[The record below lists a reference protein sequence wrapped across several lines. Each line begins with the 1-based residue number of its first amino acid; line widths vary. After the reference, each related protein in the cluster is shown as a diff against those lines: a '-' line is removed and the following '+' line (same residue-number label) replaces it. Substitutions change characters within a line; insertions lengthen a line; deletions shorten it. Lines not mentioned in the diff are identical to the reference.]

1 MKSSEIYNGS
11 VSAEKLATNA
21 VTTEKIVNGAV
32 TSEKLS
38 FVPGGVRPLVLPVA
52 TDEIADDA
60 VTTSKIGEL
69 QVSSSK
75 LQVESVTTEKI
86 ASGAVNGERL
96 AVGAVTRPKLLY
108 KSVEVIVPAGQ
119 YNGDSAPDI
128 DLVGGEV
135 LGWYPL
141 NDRTTRSI
149 QMVVLGGD
157 GSIRITVLTPAVNDG
172 RFRVVVLRP

>member
-1 MKSSEIYNGS
+1 MLFRS
-11 VSAEKLATNA
+11 
-21 VTTEKIVNGAV
+21 
-32 TSEKLS
+32 
-38 FVPGGVRPLVLPVA
+38 
-52 TDEIADDA
+52 TDEIASGA
-60 VTTSKIGEL
+60 VNGERLAVGAVSTEHL
-69 QVSSSK
+69 QPNT
-75 LQVESVTTEKI
+75 VTTEKI

-108 KSVEVIVPAGQ
+108 KSVEVIVPAGA

-172 RFRVVVLRP
+172 RFRVVVLRA